1 MLRSAA
7 ITLLL
12 GLGATLAQTPAAQY
26 DVHAIRFASVPYQ
39 VRNLVAGAEAGRSIN
54 IAFTIWAVRGQGRVV
69 LVDAGFYRDKF
80 KERWKPQDFVKPSEA
95 LMTGLGIAPAAVTDI
110 ILTHSHWDHADGVD
124 LFPNARIWIQ
134 KDEYNF
140 YIGENGTVA
149 HNGGADADDAK
160 VLFALNGAGRV
171 SLVDGDAKE
180 ILPGIS
186 VYTGGKHTFQS
197 QFVSVRTAA
206 GVVILA
212 SDNAYLYENLEI
224 KLPIAQT
231 LDAASNLAAQ
241 ARMFQLAASPKFVI
255 PGHDPAVFER
265 FPTPGKGVALIAR

>member
-12 GLGATLAQTPAAQY
+12 GLGAALAQTPAAQY
-26 DVHAIRFASVPYQ
+26 DVHATRFASVPYQ
-39 VRNLVAGAEAGRSIN
+39 VRNLVTGAEAGRSIN
-54 IAFTIWAVRGQGRVV
+54 IAFTIWARRDQGRVV

-80 KERWKPQDFVKPSEA
+80 KERWKPQDFVKPSDA
-95 LMTGLGIAPAAVTDI
+95 LMTGLGVAPAAVTDI

-134 KDEYNF
+134 KDEYNY

-149 HNGGADADDAK
+149 HSGGADTDDAK
-160 VLFALNGAGRV
+160 VLFALHSAGRV

-212 SDNAYLYENLEI
+212 SDNAYLYENLEK

-265 FPTPGKGVALIAR
+265 FPTPGNGVALIAK

>member
-80 KERWKPQDFVKPSEA
+80 KERWKPQDFVKPSDA

-134 KDEYNF
+134 KDEYNY

-149 HNGGADADDAK
+149 HSGGADADDAK
-160 VLFALNGAGRV
+160 VLFALNAAGRV

>member
-1 MLRSAA
+1 MLRSTAA
-7 ITLLL
+7 ALLL
-12 GLGATLAQTPAAQY
+12 GLSASLAQTPAARY
-26 DVHAIRFASVPYQ
+26 DVHALRFASVPYQ

-54 IAFTIWAVRGQGRVV
+54 IAFTIWALRGQGRIV

-80 KERWKPQDFVKPSEA
+80 KERWKPQDFVTPSDA
-95 LMTGLGIAPAAVTDI
+95 LMTGLGIAPAAVTDV

-134 KDEYNF
+134 KEEYN
-140 YIGENGTVA
+140 YYVGENGTVA
-149 HNGGADADDAK
+149 HSGGADADDAK
-160 VLFALNGAGRV
+160 VLFALNAAGRV

-197 QFVSVRTAA
+197 QFVSVRTGA
-206 GVVILA
+206 GTVILA
-212 SDNAYLYENLEI
+212 SDNAYLYENLEK

-231 LDAASNLAAQ
+231 LDATSNLAAQ
-241 ARMFQLAASPKFVI
+241 ARMFQLAGTPKFVI

-265 FPTPGKGVALIAR
+265 FPTPGNGVALIAK